1 MWKKIRTKKLLDHPR
16 LRVYEDVIELPDG
29 TRSDYLWYESGKD
42 SVVLIC
48 TDGEKILL
56 QKEFSYPT
64 GKTLY
69 QFPGGGIEE
78 GETAAE
84 AAMRELAEES
94 ALAGDVQRLGWFYTD
109 NRRTNKKMYVF
120 QVINSSKVSKVKGDK
135 EEEIDSVW
143 MSVCELNELI
153 EKGKIVNYSL
163 LAALALYQNRKS
175 GV

>member
-94 ALAGDVQRLGWFYTD
+94 ALAGDVQR
-109 NRRTNKKMYVF
+109 
-120 QVINSSKVSKVKGDK
+120 
-135 EEEIDSVW
+135 
-143 MSVCELNELI
+143 
-153 EKGKIVNYSL
+153 
-163 LAALALYQNRKS
+163 
-175 GV
+175 